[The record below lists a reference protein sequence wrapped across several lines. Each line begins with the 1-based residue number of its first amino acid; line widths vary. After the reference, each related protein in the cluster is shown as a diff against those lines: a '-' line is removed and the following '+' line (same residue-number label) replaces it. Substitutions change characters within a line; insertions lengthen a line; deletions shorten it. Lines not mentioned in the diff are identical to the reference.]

1 MKISLNSGFLP
12 SLSVPAGLLG
22 LYLSRAWIRIL
33 DCFDVSQIPFTR
45 QENTVIQTCVVACSV
60 IAFSGMYIYVLI
72 QKSTIYICVLDH
84 LVAYVYIYIGGF
96 GTYILAMGSKAAE
109 GDASGETNIA
119 DPTVGRLVPFL
130 LLVSLSGVFILMPFR
145 KLMIIRHRLTF
156 PSAALYIDIY

>member
-1 MKISLNSGFLP
+1 MDHFYDDSQDALSTERVFEAEPIPSLSDTITTRSLMVSFILGTTLSVVAMKISLNSGFLP

-84 LVAYVYIYIGGF
+84 LVAYVYIYI
-96 GTYILAMGSKAAE
+96 
-109 GDASGETNIA
+109 
-119 DPTVGRLVPFL
+119 
-130 LLVSLSGVFILMPFR
+130 
-145 KLMIIRHRLTF
+145 
-156 PSAALYIDIY
+156 